1 MRQCAHRSRVAVVGV
16 LGLAACGLLVAPAW
30 AQPEAIDLGSL
41 ELEGRLIGD
50 ADLAPQ
56 GVAWY
61 RFTLATG
68 ISRTDRTYLD
78 LDSAESLLDGDD
90 TVLALFDSLGTLIA
104 FDDNDGPALLSSLSF
119 GIGSEERLPAGALES
134 DGRDGDTLPAGIY
147 YVGVTSAPA
156 TIATNFQVA
165 SSHANTGLI
174 EVQVAAGTLPVPP
187 ADQWREV
194 DDAGALPVS
203 AQAVTGTGPLG
214 SIRGELLDAA
224 DVDLY
229 KIHVCSTSPF
239 TATLVLSADFDTQM
253 FLFSLDGMGLVFND
267 DSATTRQSTIT
278 EAMIPGP
285 GEYVL
290 AIAGW
295 DRDPVSAAG
304 LELWADQPFTGER
317 APDGPAASQ
326 PIAGWLGD
334 GTFGRYTIALTGAC
348 FINESPACV
357 ADLDDGSG
365 TGTPDGAVTI
375 DDLLYYLGVFTSGD
389 IEADVDDGSGSATPD
404 GAVTI
409 DDLLYLLVRFQQGC

>member
-1 MRQCAHRSRVAVVGV
+1 MRPRAKSRVIQAIV
-16 LGLAACGLLVAPAW
+16 ACGILASVAR
-30 AQPEAIDLGSL
+30 AQPEAIDLGTL
-41 ELEGRLIGD
+41 DLEGRLIGD
-50 ADLAPQ
+50 ASLVPQ
-56 GVAWY
+56 GVVWY
-61 RFTLATG
+61 RFTLATA
-68 ISRTDRTYLD
+68 ISRADRTYLD
-78 LDSAESLLDGDD
+78 LDSAESLLDGDN
-90 TVLALFDSLGTLIA
+90 TVLALYAADGTLVA
-104 FDDNDGPALLSSLSF
+104 SDDDDGPGLLSSLSF

-134 DGRDGDTLPAGIY
+134 DGRDGDTLPAGEY

-156 TIATNFQVA
+156 TISTNFMMA
-165 SSHANTGLI
+165 STHANSGLI

-194 DDAGALPVS
+194 DDAGSLPAA
-203 AQAVTGTGPLG
+203 AQSVTGTGPLG

-229 KIHVCSTSPF
+229 RIHVCSTSPF
-239 TATLVLSADFDTQM
+239 TATLVLGAEFDTQM
-253 FLFSLDGMGLVFND
+253 FLFTLDGMGVVFND

-278 EAMIPGP
+278 EALIPGT

-290 AIAGW
+290 AVVGW
-295 DRDPVSAAG
+295 DCDPVSESG

-317 APDGPAASQ
+317 APDGPAATQ
-326 PIAGWLGD
+326 PVAGWIGD
-334 GTFGRYTIALTGAC
+334 GAFGRYTITLIGAC
-348 FINESPACV
+348 FIDATPTCV

-389 IEADVDDGSGSATPD
+389 VAADVDDGSGTAAPD